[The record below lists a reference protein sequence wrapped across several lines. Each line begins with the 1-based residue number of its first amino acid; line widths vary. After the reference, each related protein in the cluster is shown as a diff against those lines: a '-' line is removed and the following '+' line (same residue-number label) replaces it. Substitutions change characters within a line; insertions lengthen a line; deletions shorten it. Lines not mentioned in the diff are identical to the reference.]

1 MKRRHGP
8 EVGAYAALGTA
19 VQAVAIGL
27 LLLLLPPAH
36 AAARGVYAD
45 DLARPDLN
53 PTQFP
58 TPLLGCQPQLEHRV
72 QP

>member
-1 MKRRHGP
+1 MKRRYSP
-8 EVGAYAALGTA
+8 EAG
-19 VQAVAIGL
+19 VQAVAVGL
-27 LLLLLPPAH
+27 LLPLLPPTH
-36 AAARGVYAD
+36 AAARGVYAA

-58 TPLLGCQPQLEHRV
+58 TPPLGCQPQLEHRV